1 MRALT
6 LCSLPVR
13 LGLFDP
19 ADDQQKFEP
28 ELVGSPKYQ
37 ALSKDASR
45 QGLTLLSNSHAV
57 GMGSDDVAKLTSG
70 GGGVLPLQVGK
81 RIAVIGPSSATR
93 ALMVGGTGAVLDST
107 EIVCKDAKDRDDWFC
122 VQSPFEAIAA
132 INGNASTTLSTG
144 ATIDPEKDP
153 SSLSQLIVEAVTAA
167 KAADTVVFVIGDD
180 WGTEHEGMDRQT
192 IELPGNQA
200 ELVSAVTAAVGPAV
214 GLVAVLVHGAS
225 MDISSVLN
233 DTHAVLDSFYPG
245 IYGAAA
251 IADTLFGRSVPGA
264 ARAHTFNLPS
274 PSTP

>member
-19 ADDQQKFEP
+19 ADDRQKFEP

-57 GMGSDDVAKLTSG
+57 GMGSDDFAKLASG

-93 ALMVGGTGAVLDST
+93 TLMVGGTGAVLDSA

-144 ATIDPEKDP
+144 ATIDPETQGP
-153 SSLSQLIVEAVTAA
+153 SHV
-167 KAADTVVFVIGDD
+167 
-180 WGTEHEGMDRQT
+180 
-192 IELPGNQA
+192 
-200 ELVSAVTAAVGPAV
+200 
-214 GLVAVLVHGAS
+214 
-225 MDISSVLN
+225 
-233 DTHAVLDSFYPG
+233 
-245 IYGAAA
+245 
-251 IADTLFGRSVPGA
+251 
-264 ARAHTFNLPS
+264 
-274 PSTP
+274 